1 MIDDEVGLQ
10 QLQLRRSERIE
21 AENFQVG
28 EGIKVN
34 EVIGR
39 EPNLKKRKS

>member
-28 EGIKVN
+28 EGSKVN